1 MNVEHQEHLDNAEGS
16 RWSTHA
22 MLFWTTLGTKT
33 PAERRYKTRGAL
45 AAAVPVCWI
54 LLAFAMRLPPKVVG
68 ATTMLLAG
76 CVISYIAWE
85 LRRYLAQLD
94 ELARRMQL
102 EAIAWTYLTGFVLAA
117 WFGALIALL
126 DLFSHALAHSPF
138 NILLVASPFF
148 YFLLEPIRA
157 GWLYYLSRRY

>member
-1 MNVEHQEHLDNAEGS
+1 MNVEHREHLDNAEGS

-54 LLAFAMRLPPKVVG
+54 LLAFAMRLPPKIVG
-68 ATTMLLAG
+68 ATTVLLAG

-85 LRRYLAQLD
+85 LQKYLTQLD

-117 WFGALIALL
+117 WFGVFVMLMA
-126 DLFSHALAHSPF
+126 LFSHALARWPLKG
-138 NILLVASPFF
+138 LLLASPFL

-157 GWLYYLSRRY
+157 GWLLYLSRRY

>member
-1 MNVEHQEHLDNAEGS
+1 MNVEDQERINNAEGS
-16 RWSTHA
+16 RWSTRA

-33 PAERRYKTRGAL
+33 PAERRYKIRGAL
-45 AAAVPVCWI
+45 AAAASLCWFGI
-54 LLAFAMRLPPKVVG
+54 AVAVHLRPRIIVS
-68 ATTMLLAG
+68 TTVLLAG
-76 CVISYIAWE
+76 FVISYIAWE
-85 LRRYLAQLD
+85 LRRYLTQLD

-117 WFGALIALL
+117 WSGALIMLM
-126 DLFSHALAHSPF
+126 DLYSRAFAHSLF
-138 NILLVASPFF
+138 KSLLVASPFF